1 MSKSNDDAKNSAIVQ
16 IELSSVDTKPGTR
29 KIIAVF
35 LTDEQLVLIDEPL
48 YWNIKLMTFFRWEI
62 CLEICLMNIVHI
74 HFLLICFLISVD
86 LILNTWF
93 LARNHADI
101 TSDSKE
107 KPSGLDATD
116 KGCVGCSEKD
126 SDQNKESI
134 SLSSSSDDE
143 SSDQAMSLN
152 MSKKSTNIGY
162 KGKYSILVI

>member
-1 MSKSNDDAKNSAIVQ
+1 
-16 IELSSVDTKPGTR
+16 
-29 KIIAVF
+29 
-35 LTDEQLVLIDEPL
+35 
-48 YWNIKLMTFFRWEI
+48 
-62 CLEICLMNIVHI
+62 MNFVHF
-74 HFLLICFLISVD
+74 HLLLIRFLITVH

-93 LARNHADI
+93 LAKNVADI

-107 KPSGLDATD
+107 KPSGLDSTD

-143 SSDQAMSLN
+143 SSEQAMSLN

-162 KGKYSILVI
+162 KGKYSIFVIEITF

>member
-1 MSKSNDDAKNSAIVQ
+1 MFDEYCSH
-16 IELSSVDTKPGTR
+16 SVF
-29 KIIAVF
+29 I
-35 LTDEQLVLIDEPL
+35 
-48 YWNIKLMTFFRWEI
+48 Y
-62 CLEICLMNIVHI
+62 
-74 HFLLICFLISVD
+74 FLISVD

-107 KPSGLDATD
+107 KPIGLDATD